1 MPPSPPPQGSVQL
14 ILTPETLE
22 DPFYLEIPTDIVIA
36 LCLYPLKYLRYIG
49 WAVLGTMG
57 ELLRGGNGNSVDL
70 DDELVDQGVYQ
81 YKIPTG
87 DSLESAVDLEVIKT
101 RIHTASETSRTR
113 DNFRAALVLRD
124 HRCIWTET
132 SVEYSQGTHIIPFKR
147 GSDVSPSLGLFP
159 LN

>member
-1 MPPSPPPQGSVQL
+1 MPPSPPPQGFVQL

-22 DPFYLEIPTDIVIA
+22 DPFYLEIPTDIVITF
-36 LCLYPLKYLRYIG
+36 CLYPLKYLRYIG

-57 ELLRGGNGNSVDL
+57 ELLGGNGNIVDL

-87 DSLESAVDLEVIKT
+87 DSLESAVDLEVIKPRT
-101 RIHTASETSRTR
+101 QTASATSRTR
-113 DNFRAALVLRD
+113 ENFRTLLLDRD
-124 HRCIWTET
+124 LFCLWTGD
-132 SVEYSQGTHIIPFKR
+132 EYGVGMHIIPFGR